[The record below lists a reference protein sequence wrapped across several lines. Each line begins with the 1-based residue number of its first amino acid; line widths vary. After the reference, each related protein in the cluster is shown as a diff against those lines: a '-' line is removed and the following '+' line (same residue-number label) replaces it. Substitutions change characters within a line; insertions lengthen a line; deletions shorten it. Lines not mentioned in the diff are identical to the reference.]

1 VRVFLIILDGVGMGA
16 LPDAS
21 RYGDAGANTL
31 LHVAEHAGGLKLPV
45 LEAHGLGNLLALPG
59 VRPVLMPQGARGR
72 LAEKSAGKD
81 STTGHWADGTLDG
94 RSPRTP
100 DGPARCRPLEG
111 ARPARLDGAWR
122 LRAPDHP
129 ELGEEHQRTGHFIVY
144 TSADSVFQVAA
155 HEQTVPIEQLYE
167 ACRAARELL
176 TGEHAVGRVIARPF
190 EGAPGDYRR
199 TSRRRDFS
207 LEPHVPTVL
216 DRMTAAGQ
224 NVVTVG
230 KVDDLFAGRGVTDAI
245 HTTSNEEG
253 EMVLLDL
260 AKRPGEGLVFANLV
274 DFDTQYGHRNDPAG
288 FARALE
294 RFDVTL
300 GQLKSR
306 LRGDEMIWVTADHGN
321 DPTTPGTDHSRE
333 YTPLLVMGPRVRDGA
348 ELGTRS
354 TFADVG
360 ATLAELFS
368 VPAPRAG
375 RSFLSELR
383 VRRRQAAG
391 ETRGPAAEGGP
402 CGQRPDGR
410 GRAHGRGRRRAQG
423 QSLAVLA
430 LPGGGGTP
438 DRIRPRLP
446 WLQRGERVVRAHV
459 LRRAHRAVHG
469 RERGRAIVHRH
480 RRDGP

>member
-1 VRVFLIILDGVGMGA
+1 MRVFLIILDGVGMGA
-16 LPDAS
+16 LPDAG

-59 VRPVLMPQGARGR
+59 VRPALTPRGARGR

-81 STTGHWADGTLDG
+81 STTGHWELMGITLDEAF
-94 RSPRTP
+94 PTYP
-100 DGPARCRPLEG
+100 DGFPREL
-111 ARPARLDGAWR
+111 LDRWSERVERGWMGNVASSGT
-122 LRAPDHP
+122 
-129 ELGEEHQRTGHFIVY
+129 EIIQKLGEAHQRTGHFIVY

-155 HEQTVPIEQLYE
+155 HERTVPIEQLYE
-167 ACRAARELL
+167 ACRAAREML

-190 EGAPGDYRR
+190 EGEPGDYRR
-199 TSRRRDFS
+199 TTRRRDFS
-207 LEPHVPTVL
+207 LEPHVPTVM
-216 DRMTAAGQ
+216 DRMTTAGQ

-288 FARALE
+288 FAHALE
-294 RFDVTL
+294 KFDVTL
-300 GQLKSR
+300 GELRSR
-306 LRGDEMIWVTADHGN
+306 MRGDEMIWVTADHGN

-360 ATLAELFS
+360 ATLAEIFS

-383 VRRRQAAG
+383 A
-391 ETRGPAAEGGP
+391 
-402 CGQRPDGR
+402 
-410 GRAHGRGRRRAQG
+410 
-423 QSLAVLA
+423 
-430 LPGGGGTP
+430 
-438 DRIRPRLP
+438 
-446 WLQRGERVVRAHV
+446 
-459 LRRAHRAVHG
+459 
-469 RERGRAIVHRH
+469 
-480 RRDGP
+480 

>member
-21 RYGDAGANTL
+21 HYGDAGANTL

-59 VRPVLMPQGARGR
+59 VRPTLAPQGARGR

-81 STTGHWADGTLDG
+81 STTGHWELMGVTLDQAF
-94 RSPRTP
+94 PTYP
-100 DGPARCRPLEG
+100 DGFPREL
-111 ARPARLDGAWR
+111 LDRWSERVQRGWIGNVASSGT
-122 LRAPDHP
+122 
-129 ELGEEHQRTGHFIVY
+129 EIIQKLGEAHQRTGHFIVY

-155 HEQTVPIEQLYE
+155 HERTVPIEQLYE
-167 ACRAARELL
+167 ACRAAREML

-190 EGAPGDYRR
+190 EGEPGEYRR

-216 DRMTAAGQ
+216 DRMTGSGQ
-224 NVVTVG
+224 KVVTVG

-274 DFDTQYGHRNDPAG
+274 DFDTQFGHRNDPAG

-294 RFDVTL
+294 KFDITL
-300 GQLKSR
+300 GELRSR

-368 VPAPRAG
+368 VQAPRAG

-383 VRRRQAAG
+383 A
-391 ETRGPAAEGGP
+391 
-402 CGQRPDGR
+402 
-410 GRAHGRGRRRAQG
+410 
-423 QSLAVLA
+423 
-430 LPGGGGTP
+430 
-438 DRIRPRLP
+438 
-446 WLQRGERVVRAHV
+446 
-459 LRRAHRAVHG
+459 
-469 RERGRAIVHRH
+469 
-480 RRDGP
+480 

>member
-1 VRVFLIILDGVGMGA
+1 MRVFLIILDGVGMGA

-59 VRPVLMPQGARGR
+59 VRPSLAPQGARGR

-81 STTGHWADGTLDG
+81 STTGHWELMGITLDEAF
-94 RSPRTP
+94 PTYP
-100 DGPARCRPLEG
+100 DGFPREL
-111 ARPARLDGAWR
+111 LDRWSERVQRGWIGNVASSGTEII
-122 LRAPDHP
+122 LK
-129 ELGEEHQRTGHFIVY
+129 LGEAHQRTGHFIVY

-155 HEQTVPIEQLYE
+155 HERTVPIEQLYA
-167 ACRAARELL
+167 ACRAAREML

-190 EGAPGDYRR
+190 EGEPGDYRR

-300 GQLKSR
+300 GQLRSR

-383 VRRRQAAG
+383 A
-391 ETRGPAAEGGP
+391 
-402 CGQRPDGR
+402 
-410 GRAHGRGRRRAQG
+410 
-423 QSLAVLA
+423 
-430 LPGGGGTP
+430 
-438 DRIRPRLP
+438 
-446 WLQRGERVVRAHV
+446 
-459 LRRAHRAVHG
+459 
-469 RERGRAIVHRH
+469 
-480 RRDGP
+480 

>member
-1 VRVFLIILDGVGMGA
+1 MRVFLIILDGVGMGA

-21 RYGDAGANTL
+21 HYGDAGANTL

-45 LEAHGLGNLLALPG
+45 LEAHGLGNLLAMPG
-59 VRPVLMPQGARGR
+59 VRPTLAPQGARGR

-81 STTGHWADGTLDG
+81 STTGHWELMGVTLDQAF
-94 RSPRTP
+94 PTYP
-100 DGPARCRPLEG
+100 DGFPREL
-111 ARPARLDGAWR
+111 LDRWSERVQRGWIGNVASSGT
-122 LRAPDHP
+122 
-129 ELGEEHQRTGHFIVY
+129 EIIQKLGEAHQRTGHFIVY

-155 HEQTVPIEQLYE
+155 HERTVPIEQLYE
-167 ACRAARELL
+167 ACRAAREML

-190 EGAPGDYRR
+190 EGEPGEYRR

-216 DRMTAAGQ
+216 DRMTGSGQ
-224 NVVTVG
+224 KVVTVG

-274 DFDTQYGHRNDPAG
+274 DFDTQFGHRNDPAG

-294 RFDVTL
+294 KFDITL
-300 GQLKSR
+300 GELRSR

-368 VPAPRAG
+368 VQAPRAG

-383 VRRRQAAG
+383 A
-391 ETRGPAAEGGP
+391 
-402 CGQRPDGR
+402 
-410 GRAHGRGRRRAQG
+410 
-423 QSLAVLA
+423 
-430 LPGGGGTP
+430 
-438 DRIRPRLP
+438 
-446 WLQRGERVVRAHV
+446 
-459 LRRAHRAVHG
+459 
-469 RERGRAIVHRH
+469 
-480 RRDGP
+480 